1 MKFGPARAY
10 IVQLTAIHHAAP
22 TKGPASDEWNL
33 TTIQGRLG
41 VSLEALVEFAY
52 DGWHK
57 ILGIEDVRSV
67 TDIGSRLNNDNLCTL
82 RILRKT
88 TSDHGAGGPTA
99 NDEIVPGNGWHG
111 HC

>member
-52 DGWHK
+52 DGTEF
-57 ILGIEDVRSV
+57 LGIEDVGSV
-67 TDIGSRLNNDNLCTL
+67 ADIRSRLDNKNL
-82 RILRKT
+82 
-88 TSDHGAGGPTA
+88 
-99 NDEIVPGNGWHG
+99 
-111 HC
+111 